1 VTFSPDGGQLFLAT
15 GGRVIKVFDARPLTP
30 EILAEREALGLLHFL
45 YERPLRK
52 TDVIEHLKTSPT
64 ISAAA
69 RQLALALVESYRE
82 ETDPERY
89 YQASWDL
96 LRQPYLNRVQ
106 YRIAL
111 RQAQTASERAPE
123 KGPYRTALG
132 VALYRA
138 CQYQES
144 LTTLK
149 HCDKGTPEVLSFLAM
164 AQHRLGLK
172 DQALATLKQLRQT
185 MKKTEWASQA
195 ETWGFVRE
203 AAALIEGQ
211 TLERKAS

>member
-1 VTFSPDGGQLFLAT
+1 
-15 GGRVIKVFDARPLTP
+15 LTP
-30 EILAEREALGLLHFL
+30 EILAEREAFGLLDFL

-64 ISAAA
+64 ITAAA

-96 LRQPYLNRVQ
+96 LRQPYLNCVQ

-111 RQAQTASERAPE
+111 RQAQAACERAPE

-138 CQYQES
+138 CQYQEA
-144 LTTLK
+144 LTALK
-149 HCDKGTPEVLSFLAM
+149 QCDNGTPEVLSFLAM

-172 DQALATLKQLRQT
+172 DQALATLKQLQQT

-195 ETWGFVRE
+195 ETRGFVRE
-203 AAALIEGQ
+203 AAALIEGK
-211 TLERKAS
+211 TP